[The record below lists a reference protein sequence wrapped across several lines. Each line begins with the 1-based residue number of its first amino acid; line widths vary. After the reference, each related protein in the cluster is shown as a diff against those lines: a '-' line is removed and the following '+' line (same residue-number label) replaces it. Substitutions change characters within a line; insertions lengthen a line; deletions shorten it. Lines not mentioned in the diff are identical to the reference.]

1 MSRYKRLY
9 ESMSIA
15 GDLKEVF
22 PRLSGEWLKDKDKF
36 IKEQQ
41 RLEEYINLEVEIEE
55 EDNDYE

>member
-1 MSRYKRLY
+1 MSA
-9 ESMSIA
+9 A

>member
-9 ESMSIA
+9 ESMSAA

-41 RLEEYINLEVEIEE
+41 RLEEVINLEVEIEE